1 MLRRRC
7 AQSLL
12 VAWEVTWALE
22 TKSRVVAAGR
32 GSFDAAA
39 AADEEEVEPTELRV
53 AGQEEEERS
62 AEGRGV
68 CRPAEGFA
76 MADWRCEL

>member
-1 MLRRRC
+1 M
-7 AQSLL
+7 L
-12 VAWEVTWALE
+12 VAWEVTLALE

-53 AGQEEEERS
+53 AGQEEEEPHLPLVEGENALVVRS
-62 AEGRGV
+62 PSMCNGNGHLCSGA
-68 CRPAEGFA
+68 A
-76 MADWRCEL
+76 